1 MTEKQRDAFIEKMR
15 AFIINQGTKIVWC
28 PVPES
33 SSRVLYCDTDSITI
47 QNNEILILSPYAGYV
62 VPVTLMEALPPQA
75 NKSKLQFCAFCPN
88 PDIAFRD
95 PNTMQHTIVCTPDH
109 IEKGQINFRQR
120 DLMIFEP
127 LDGEVCTRK
136 LIVQHNLITPIK
148 RFVKH
153 WVCFDYVKMV
163 AYDGDMKPLGCFA
176 MIQARK

>member
-1 MTEKQRDAFIEKMR
+1 MTDKQRAAFIEKMR
-15 AFIINQGTKIVWC
+15 TFIINQGTKIVWC
-28 PVPES
+28 PVPVS
-33 SSRVLYCDTDSITI
+33 DPNALYSDTDSIYI
-47 QNNEILILSPYAGYV
+47 KSSEILILSSYAGYV
-62 VPVTLMEALPPQA
+62 VPGTLMEALPPQA
-75 NKSKLQFCAFCPN
+75 KKSKLPFCAYCPN

-95 PNTMQHTIVCTPDH
+95 PNTMQHTIVCSPDH
-109 IEKGQINFRQR
+109 IEKWQINFRQR
-120 DLMIFEP
+120 DIMIFEP
-127 LDGEVCTRK
+127 IEGEVCTRE